1 MVYLRKF
8 LCLHKIKCNYRHD
21 DKKCETCGIK
31 YKNCDCFLEYTG
43 IKDDLIEYKLLCCN
57 KNYLKKFNENLK
69 KHDFLIH
76 TNFLTMISTV
86 T

>member
-1 MVYLRKF
+1 MMIKNVKLVE
-8 LCLHKIKCNYRHD
+8 LNTKID
-21 DKKCETCGIK
+21 
-31 YKNCDCFLEYTG
+31 FLEYTG
-43 IKDDLIEYKLLCCN
+43 FKDDLIEYKMLGCN
-57 KNYLKKFNENLK
+57 KNYLKKFDENLK